1 MARGKPSDFLGA
13 IPFQEKILTSYQ
25 PQGPKLGKFKDG
37 NHGPI
42 QFVRGIGSGAHSH
55 VWEVKIDGVTYALK
69 MFRHIRAEEENAA
82 SPARLQ
88 QFGVDL
94 QLLNDQLTPFNCE
107 ARAYGRLHETGGS
120 EDIAWGCDGYVA
132 LGEAEYGAVV
142 WDTIRL
148 ERKDWFSQYINTD
161 AEVADRPVFPI
172 YALVKE
178 FITDAG
184 RLGALDITKAH
195 DMAQAIN
202 RLHSIG
208 ITHRDGKCPLIPPSP
223 FSLAD
228 NPSSTGQELRRQP
241 HHGLQHVLDRPQHPP
256 RPQSRVGPEAADR
269 RGRHERLLHV
279 R

>member
-1 MARGKPSDFLGA
+1 M
-13 IPFQEKILTSYQ
+13 
-25 PQGPKLGKFKDG
+25 
-37 NHGPI
+37 
-42 QFVRGIGSGAHSH
+42 
-55 VWEVKIDGVTYALK
+55 WEVKIDGVTYALK

-82 SPARLQ
+82 SPARLE

-107 ARAYGRLHETGGS
+107 ARAYGRLHETEGS
-120 EDIAWGCDGYVA
+120 EDIAWGCDGYVI
-132 LGEAEYGAVV
+132 LSEAEYGAVV

-148 ERKDWFSQYINTD
+148 ERKAWFSSYINTD

-195 DMAQAIN
+195 DMAQTIN

-208 ITHRDGKCPLIPPSP
+208 ITHRDSKCAPSLSPLKSLSWLTPLQSRTGTMSTAASWTSARPGPSP
-223 FSLAD
+223 TSA
-228 NPSSTGQELRRQP
+228 STAVSGGTR
-241 HHGLQHVLDRPQHPP
+241 
-256 RPQSRVGPEAADR
+256 ST
-269 RGRHERLLHV
+269 
-279 R
+279 